1 MSTTQILDRECN
13 ETEVRLVHGIT
24 IYDGGLEICMDGF
37 WGSVCDDKW
46 DYRDSDVVCRHL
58 GYDGREWP
66 VLQNTVLFVL

>member
-37 WGSVCDDKW
+37 WGSV
-46 DYRDSDVVCRHL
+46 VCRHL